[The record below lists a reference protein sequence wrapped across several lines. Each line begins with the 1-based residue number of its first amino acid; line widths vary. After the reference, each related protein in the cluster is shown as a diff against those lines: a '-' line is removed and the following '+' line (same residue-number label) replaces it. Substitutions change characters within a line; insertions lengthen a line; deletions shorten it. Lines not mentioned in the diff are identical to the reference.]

1 MKRACLGLKTFKVF
15 TAFLLFF
22 SLAAL
27 PAESADSV
35 SREIDHLLQF
45 IERSDCI
52 FIRNGKEKNA
62 ADALAHIQKKYDYSK
77 GRVKT
82 TEDFIKYAATK
93 SSMSDKPYKV
103 RCSGR
108 EIRTADWLYK
118 ELQRLRNGV
127 RLKN

>member
-1 MKRACLGLKTFKVF
+1 MILRTFQIY

-27 PAESADSV
+27 PADSAESV
-35 SREIDHLLQF
+35 SQEIEHLLQY
-45 IERSDCI
+45 IGSSDCI

-77 GRVKT
+77 SRVKS

-93 SSMSDKPYKV
+93 SSMSGKPYKV

-108 EIRTADWLYK
+108 EIHVADWLYT
-118 ELQRLRNGV
+118 ELQKLRGNGV